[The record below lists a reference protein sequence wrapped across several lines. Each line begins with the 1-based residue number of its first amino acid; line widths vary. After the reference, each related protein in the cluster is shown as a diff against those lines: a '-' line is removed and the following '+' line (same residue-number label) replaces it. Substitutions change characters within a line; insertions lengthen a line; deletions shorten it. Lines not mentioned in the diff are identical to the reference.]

1 MEKLNRPPAESLRA
15 SIEGRTRDAAFKSR
29 SAAAA
34 QPVEL
39 SAEQKEKLRA
49 LGYIGR

>member
-1 MEKLNRPPAESLRA
+1 LRV
-15 SIEGRTRDAAFKSR
+15 SIEARTKDAALKSR
-29 SAAAA
+29 SSAAKK
-34 QPVEL
+34 PVEL